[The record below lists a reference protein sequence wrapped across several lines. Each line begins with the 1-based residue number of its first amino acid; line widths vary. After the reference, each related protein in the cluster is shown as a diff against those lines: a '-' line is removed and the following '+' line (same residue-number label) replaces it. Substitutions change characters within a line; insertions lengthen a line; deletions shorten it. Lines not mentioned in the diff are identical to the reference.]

1 MEVLV
6 KITSKGQVTIPKKMR
21 ELLGTN
27 VVRFRVEKGK
37 IILEPVRDVGGIF
50 KKICQKASFS
60 FGLLDCFLCI
70 KVRKQKGK
78 LLTFDQQLQQKC
90 LQLKEFQ

>member
-1 MEVLV
+1 MEALV

-27 VVRFRVEKGK
+27 VVCFRVVEGK

-50 KKICQKASFS
+50 KNYVKKTLSHEEEREIAWQKVADAYRN
-60 FGLLDCFLCI
+60 LP
-70 KVRKQKGK
+70 
-78 LLTFDQQLQQKC
+78 
-90 LQLKEFQ
+90 

>member
-1 MEVLV
+1 MEALA

-50 KKICQKASFS
+50 KKYVKKPLYHEKEREIAWQKVADEYRD
-60 FGLLDCFLCI
+60 LP
-70 KVRKQKGK
+70 
-78 LLTFDQQLQQKC
+78 
-90 LQLKEFQ
+90 

>member
-27 VVRFRVEKGK
+27 VVRFRMVEGK

-50 KKICQKASFS
+50 KKYVKKPFSHEEERETAWQKVADEYRNFP
-60 FGLLDCFLCI
+60 
-70 KVRKQKGK
+70 
-78 LLTFDQQLQQKC
+78 
-90 LQLKEFQ
+90 

>member
-1 MEVLV
+1 MEALV

-27 VVRFRVEKGK
+27 VVRFKMVEGK

-50 KKICQKASFS
+50 KKYVKKPLSREEEREIAWQKVADEYRN
-60 FGLLDCFLCI
+60 LP
-70 KVRKQKGK
+70 
-78 LLTFDQQLQQKC
+78 
-90 LQLKEFQ
+90 

>member
-1 MEVLV
+1 MEALV

-27 VVRFRVEKGK
+27 VVRFKMVEGK

-50 KKICQKASFS
+50 KKYVKKPLSREEEREIAWQKVA
-60 FGLLDCFLCI
+60 DEY
-70 KVRKQKGK
+70 RK
-78 LLTFDQQLQQKC
+78 LP
-90 LQLKEFQ
+90 